1 MLANRNPGAV
11 YRRVDFDARVSCADP
26 AQLVTLCFEQLVS
39 ALGSALFAHDGGDNR
54 MKSEALTRAVS
65 ALTALH
71 LGVSGEGGV
80 SDALRHIYIAARR
93 SVLDSV
99 LSFDPGRITNI
110 RQDFIEI
117 GQAMTQSQPN

>member
-1 MLANRNPGAV
+1 MLAERNPGAA
-11 YRRVDFDARVSCADP
+11 YRRVDFDARVQSADP

-39 ALGSALFAHDGGDNR
+39 ALGTALFAQAKGDNR
-54 MKSEALTRAVS
+54 MKSDALTRAVS

-80 SDALRHIYIAARR
+80 ADALRHIYIAARR

-99 LSFDPGRITNI
+99 LAFDPGTIAKI

-117 GQAMTQSQPN
+117 SQALTQSQPN